1 MCARFTVLSDTPIAS
16 AIAGCVI
23 PLSRSSTIWMRWR
36 CSARPFHRSAVFNRR
51 TWPLEHLT
59 ICSLRIRWTK
69 RITPRDPKTI
79 HIPIFG
85 PTPPQTF
92 RFNQLWKWYEIC
104 FSLLDH
110 INAHACKGAATLPR
124 PTVRC
129 HTFKAI
135 AAVGGRWRE
144 DNVRTVLALISAGL
158 LYVSAA
164 SAQDDAASYPNRP
177 IRIIVCVP
185 AGGGVD
191 TVTRIVANGL
201 QQRLGQP
208 VVVENRAGA
217 AGNIGAEAVFTSDP
231 DGYTLLAAQPS
242 GSEVNPLLYK
252 NIAFD
257 PTKFEPVAIMTTV
270 ANVLLVRP
278 DFPAKTAQEFIVY
291 AKANPGKINYASQG
305 IGTTSH
311 LTAALFEKVT
321 GTKLVHVPYKGTAP
335 ALNDIIASH
344 VDFIFM
350 ELASAIKLHQGSK
363 ARILAVATTR
373 RIANLPDIPT
383 PNEAGVKGF
392 ESGTWNAIAAPP
404 KTPPAIVAKLN
415 QAINDVLNSPD
426 VQDKFAKINL
436 HAAGGTPVQAA
447 TFIKNE
453 TQVWG
458 DVIKEANVPA
468 H

>member
-1 MCARFTVLSDTPIAS
+1 
-16 AIAGCVI
+16 
-23 PLSRSSTIWMRWR
+23 MR
-36 CSARPFHRSAVFNRR
+36 
-51 TWPLEHLT
+51 
-59 ICSLRIRWTK
+59 II
-69 RITPRDPKTI
+69 
-79 HIPIFG
+79 
-85 PTPPQTF
+85 
-92 RFNQLWKWYEIC
+92 
-104 FSLLDH
+104 
-110 INAHACKGAATLPR
+110 
-124 PTVRC
+124 
-129 HTFKAI
+129 
-135 AAVGGRWRE
+135 
-144 DNVRTVLALISAGL
+144 LALVFATM
-158 LYVSAA
+158 LYA
-164 SAQDDAASYPNRP
+164 SGALAQDAAANYPNRP

-242 GSEVNPLLYK
+242 PLTVNPLLYK
-252 NIAFD
+252 SIPFD
-257 PTKFEPVAIMTTV
+257 PTKFEPVVIMTTV

-278 DFPAKTAQEFIVY
+278 DFPAKTAQEFIAY

-321 GTKLVHVPYKGTAP
+321 GSKLVHVPYKGTAP
-335 ALNDIIASH
+335 ALTDIIASH

-350 ELASAIKLHQGSK
+350 ELASAIKLHQGGK
-363 ARILAVATTR
+363 ARILAVATAK

-383 PNEAGVKGF
+383 LNEAGVTGF

-404 KTPPAIVAKLN
+404 KTPPSIVAKLN
-415 QAINDVLNSPD
+415 KAINEVLNSPD
-426 VQDKFAKINL
+426 VQDKFAKLTL
-436 HAAGGTPVQAA
+436 HAAGGTPAEA
-447 TFIKNE
+447 KAFITKE

-458 DVIKEANVPA
+458 GVIKEANVVA